1 MKISMIDN
9 TIFKG
14 LYNSKDN
21 FLKKENTL
29 DEKTSSLLREL
40 KNDSKEEEKDKKSY
54 EMSDEEL
61 AKNSNTKKL
70 VGVKSLSKKLLEEIE
85 RQNKLREMEL
95 KKLKAQSVYKKIA
108 SGSVVSEEDMRL
120 MKKYYPNMLLKA
132 KDIDKQRK
140 DVELLVQNSRTKK
153 EAQKI
158 VDMSSKEIFEV
169 DKDKLV
175 SLREKLRIMIEF
187 KEDID

>member
-1 MKISMIDN
+1 MKISMIDK

-21 FLKKENTL
+21 LPKKENTL
-29 DEKTSSLLREL
+29 DDKTSSLLREL
-40 KNDSKEEEKDKKSY
+40 KNDSKEEEKDKKTY

-61 AKNSNTKKL
+61 AKNSYTKKL

-85 RQNKLREMEL
+85 RQNKLREIEL

-120 MKKYYPNMLLKA
+120 MKKYYPNMLSKA

-140 DVELLVQNSRTKK
+140 YVELSVQNSRTKK

-169 DKDKLV
+169 DKDKIV

>member
-21 FLKKENTL
+21 LPKKENTL
-29 DEKTSSLLREL
+29 DDKTSSLLREL

-61 AKNSNTKKL
+61 AKNSYTKKL

-85 RQNKLREMEL
+85 RQNKLREIEL

>member
-1 MKISMIDN
+1 MIDK

-21 FLKKENTL
+21 LPKKENTL
-29 DEKTSSLLREL
+29 DDKTSSLLREL
-40 KNDSKEEEKDKKSY
+40 KNDSKEEEKDEKTY

-61 AKNSNTKKL
+61 AKNSYTKKL

-95 KKLKAQSVYKKIA
+95 KKLKAQSVYKRIA

-120 MKKYYPNMLLKA
+120 MKKYYPNMLSKA

-140 DVELLVQNSRTKK
+140 YVELSVQNSRTKK

-169 DKDKLV
+169 DKDKIV

>member
-1 MKISMIDN
+1 MKISMIDK

-21 FLKKENTL
+21 LPKKENTL
-29 DEKTSSLLREL
+29 DDKTSSLLREL
-40 KNDSKEEEKDKKSY
+40 KNDSKEEEKDKKTY
-54 EMSDEEL
+54 EMSDEEI
-61 AKNSNTKKL
+61 AKNSYTKKL

-85 RQNKLREMEL
+85 RQNKLREIEL

>member
-1 MKISMIDN
+1 MKISMIDK

-21 FLKKENTL
+21 LPKKENTL
-29 DEKTSSLLREL
+29 DDKTSSLLREL
-40 KNDSKEEEKDKKSY
+40 KNDSKEEEKDKKTY
-54 EMSDEEL
+54 EMSDEEI
-61 AKNSNTKKL
+61 AKNSYTKKL

-85 RQNKLREMEL
+85 RQNKLREIEL

-120 MKKYYPNMLLKA
+120 MKKYYPNMLSKA

-140 DVELLVQNSRTKK
+140 YVELSVQNSRTKK

-169 DKDKLV
+169 DKDKIV

>member
-21 FLKKENTL
+21 LPKKENTL
-29 DEKTSSLLREL
+29 DDKTSSLLREL
-40 KNDSKEEEKDKKSY
+40 KNDSKEEEKDKKTY

-61 AKNSNTKKL
+61 AKNSYTKKL

-120 MKKYYPNMLLKA
+120 MKKYYPNMLSKA

-140 DVELLVQNSRTKK
+140 YVELSVQNSRTKK

>member
-9 TIFKG
+9 TIFKE

-61 AKNSNTKKL
+61 AKNSYTKKL

-85 RQNKLREMEL
+85 RQNKLREIEL

-108 SGSVVSEEDMRL
+108 SGSVVREEDMRL
-120 MKKYYPNMLLKA
+120 MKKYYPNMLSKA

-140 DVELLVQNSRTKK
+140 YVELSVQNSRTKK

-169 DKDKLV
+169 DKDKIV

>member
-9 TIFKG
+9 TIFKE

-61 AKNSNTKKL
+61 AKNSYTKKL

-85 RQNKLREMEL
+85 RQNKLREIEL

-120 MKKYYPNMLLKA
+120 MKKYYPNMLSKA

-140 DVELLVQNSRTKK
+140 YVELSVQNSRTKK

-169 DKDKLV
+169 DKDKIV

>member
-21 FLKKENTL
+21 LPKKENTL
-29 DEKTSSLLREL
+29 DDKTSSLLREL
-40 KNDSKEEEKDKKSY
+40 KNDSKEEEKDKKTY
-54 EMSDEEL
+54 EMSDEEI
-61 AKNSNTKKL
+61 AKNSYTKKL